1 MRGRIPGRMA
11 AIFSAVTLVVAS
23 GLVIAPRPAE
33 AAGSVRVMSY
43 NFCGA
48 ICNHGV
54 VAKPGANNDVV
65 EDIRNRVLAVRPHL
79 LMLQEACDGQVDRLK
94 SLLQGSAWPMG
105 GVFRAQRADGRC
117 KGGSRGFGDAVL
129 TAGRVGAREVLD
141 LPDRGKE
148 NRAILCLNTDAQ
160 GPVLACAL
168 HLVTGKG
175 PAGKTELSRQLGAAA
190 RMLNGK
196 AGSRAVIAGGD
207 FNVPPGRMG
216 ALIDSGRGGR
226 FFDVDPEK
234 AGTRGNK
241 IDYILFSRSHFSG
254 PSGGP
259 VSSRYSDH
267 KVLLGSATRS

>member
-1 MRGRIPGRMA
+1 M
-11 AIFSAVTLVVAS
+11 VAS

-48 ICNHGV
+48 ICNKGV
-54 VAKPGANNDVV
+54 VTKAGPNNDVV
-65 EDIRNRVLAVRPHL
+65 EDIRNRVVAVRPHL
-79 LMLQEACDGQVDRLK
+79 LMLQEACEGQVDRLK

-105 GVFRAQRADGRC
+105 GVFRAQRSDGRC
-117 KGGSRGFGDAVL
+117 KGGSQGFGDAVL
-129 TAGRVGAREVLD
+129 TAGHVGARAVLD

-175 PAGKTELSRQLGAAA
+175 KPGKDELSQQLAAAA
-190 RMLNGK
+190 RMLNAK
-196 AGSRAVIAGGD
+196 AASRAVIAGGD

-216 ALIDSGRGGR
+216 ALINSDRGGR
-226 FFDVDPEK
+226 FFDIDPEK

-241 IDYILFSRSHFSG
+241 IDYVLFSRSHFSG
-254 PSGGP
+254 PAGGP
-259 VSSRYSDH
+259 VRSRYSDH
-267 KVLLGSATRS
+267 KVLLGSATRD

>member
-1 MRGRIPGRMA
+1 MRGRIPGRSA
-11 AIFSAVTLVVAS
+11 AVFSAVTLVVAS

-33 AAGSVRVMSY
+33 AAGSVRVISY

-48 ICNHGV
+48 ICNKGV
-54 VAKPGANNDVV
+54 VAKAGANNDVV
-65 EDIRNRVLAVRPHL
+65 EDIRNRVVAVRPHL
-79 LMLQEACDGQVDRLK
+79 LMLQEACEGQVDRLK

-105 GVFRAQRADGRC
+105 GVFRAQRSDGRC

-129 TAGRVGAREVLD
+129 TAGRVGDREVLD
-141 LPDRGKE
+141 LPDRGSE
-148 NRAILCLNTDAQ
+148 NRAILCLNTDAE

-175 PAGKTELSRQLGAAA
+175 KPGKDELSKQVAAAA
-190 RMLNGK
+190 RLLNGK
-196 AGSRAVIAGGD
+196 ADSRAVIASGD
-207 FNVPPGRMG
+207 VNVPPGRMG
-216 ALIDSGRGGR
+216 ELVNSDRGGR

-241 IDYILFSRSHFSG
+241 IDYILFSRSHVSG

-259 VSSRYSDH
+259 VRSRYSDH
-267 KVLLGSATRS
+267 KVLQGSATRD

>member
-1 MRGRIPGRMA
+1 MRGRIPGRVA
-11 AIFSAVTLVVAS
+11 AVFSAVSLVVGS

-33 AAGSVRVMSY
+33 AAVRVRVMSY

-48 ICNHGV
+48 ICNKGV
-54 VAKPGANNDVV
+54 VTKVGPNNDVV
-65 EDIRNRVLAVRPHL
+65 EDIRNRVLATRPHL
-79 LMLQEACDGQVDRLK
+79 LMLQEACEGQVARLK

-105 GVFRAQRADGRC
+105 GVFRAQRSDGRC
-117 KGGSRGFGDAVL
+117 KGGGLGFGDAVL
-129 TAGRVGAREVLD
+129 TAGHVGAREVLD

-148 NRAILCLNTDAQ
+148 NRAILCLNTDAH

-175 PAGKTELSRQLGAAA
+175 AAGKSELSRQLGAAA

-207 FNVPPGRMG
+207 FNVSPGRMG
-216 ALIDSGRGGR
+216 ALIDSSRGGR
-226 FFDVDPEK
+226 FFDIDPEK

-241 IDYILFSRSHFSG
+241 IDYVLFSRSHFSG

-259 VSSRYSDH
+259 VGSRYSDH
-267 KVLLGSATRS
+267 KVLLGSASRG